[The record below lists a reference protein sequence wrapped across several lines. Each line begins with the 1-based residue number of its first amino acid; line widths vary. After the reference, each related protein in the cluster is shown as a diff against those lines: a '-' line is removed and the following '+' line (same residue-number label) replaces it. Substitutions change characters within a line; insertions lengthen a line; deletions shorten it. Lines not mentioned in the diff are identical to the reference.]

1 MEHSLVLLLQEDG
14 TARSS
19 KTKVSLKDQ
28 STPRDGAGQKRT
40 PQMNDAEKSAR
51 PVSRESTRA
60 IREDVKKHVRL
71 EAELASCLQAALAA
85 QRLDERLARVLEARC
100 SATREGMALIFRW
113 LDQID
118 RRIGQAETR
127 ICRM

>member
-1 MEHSLVLLLQEDG
+1 
-14 TARSS
+14 
-19 KTKVSLKDQ
+19 
-28 STPRDGAGQKRT
+28 
-40 PQMNDAEKSAR
+40 MNDAEKSAR

-85 QRLDERLARVLEARC
+85 QRLDEKALARVLEARC

-118 RRIGQAETR
+118 RRIGQAEVAFVGCDQESLR
-127 ICRM
+127 S